1 MDTNSPLYGW
11 LKYAGPDQQFTVMFP
26 AAPVQKQ
33 MSQQSSQGEIQVHI
47 YASEDNA
54 HNGYSVACYDFPSA
68 HDDPKA
74 LLAKIEEGMIKGQ
87 AAVVNGDKPIQ
98 FGDYS
103 GTEFTFT
110 SNGQANFS
118 GKCRLILVGQRVY
131 GLSMVY
137 LTEGPQPAA
146 SDAFFDSLSILQH

>member
-1 MDTNSPLYGW
+1 MDPNSPLYGW

-26 AAPVQKQ
+26 ALPQVKE
-33 MSQQSSQGEIQVHI
+33 QSEQSPQGEIQVHA
-47 YASEDNA
+47 YASADNA
-54 HNGYSVACYDFPSA
+54 HNGYSVAAYDFPA
-68 HDDPKA
+68 IHDDPKV

-87 AAVVNGDKPIQ
+87 SATVNSDKPIQ
-98 FGDYS
+98 VGDYS

-110 SNGQANFS
+110 AGGKANFS

-137 LTEGPQPAA
+137 LTSGPQPAV
-146 SDAFFDSLSILQH
+146 SDAFFDSLVILQH